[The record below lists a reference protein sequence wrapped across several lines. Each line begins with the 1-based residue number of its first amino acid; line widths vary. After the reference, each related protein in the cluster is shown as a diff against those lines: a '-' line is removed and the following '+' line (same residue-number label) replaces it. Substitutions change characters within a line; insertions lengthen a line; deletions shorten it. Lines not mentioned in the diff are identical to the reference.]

1 MTETVLYALI
11 FASVLLLSD
20 VLLRALRRGRRAS
33 TEINRRMTK
42 LGKNNNQREVYQ
54 ELMAERGLMK
64 TRGYVPLLAALDRL
78 YIHSGVQLTRA
89 RRVLYMASLIVV
101 GGVLSTFLLP
111 SIFALQIVFA
121 FFFSG
126 ISVVVILWIARNK
139 RQKRFLLQ
147 LAPSIDIIV
156 RSLRAGHPLDNAI
169 TLVSREMPDPI
180 GTEFGILSD
189 QLTFGA
195 SLDDALLAMVDRT
208 GVQDLNLFATT
219 IGIQRSTGGNLA
231 EVLANL
237 ANMIRSRLLLRQ
249 KVRAI
254 SAESRV
260 SSVIL
265 LLFPFFLYGLLRF
278 MVPGYF
284 EPLWESGYGG
294 IVVGVGLSL
303 MFVAMLILNR
313 LVNFD
318 F

>member
-278 MVPGYF
+278 MVPDYF